1 MRRIWARNCGFVRG
15 RSRSL
20 AITAKLTRLIW
31 KLGTCSGA
39 RGDAHLPLMLGVRL
53 LPLMLGVRLLLL
65 LPQRHL
71 LICDIALE
79 DLVRPKPVLVV
90 HRGTVANVIAHVEP

>member
-15 RSRSL
+15 RSPSL
-20 AITAKLTRLIW
+20 GITAKLTRLTS
-31 KLGTCSGA
+31 KLGTRSGA
-39 RGDAHLPLMLGVRL
+39 SGDTH